1 MSEHFLLHLE
11 TSTNIC
17 SVAISS
23 GSILIDSITVNEGL
37 QHAEVLSP
45 AIDQLLKNTSIAR
58 KHLSAV
64 SVSMGPGSFTG
75 LRIGMSTAKGICYGL
90 GVPLIG
96 INTLYALAHAY
107 SGQCHPIDGSLVI
120 PMIDARRMEVYT
132 SCYDHA
138 LNQIWAEQP
147 LVLTSCSFETLGNT
161 PIHIIGDGATKAK
174 TLYQAEKFI
183 TIHENFLC
191 HAAHLIAPAFF
202 RFHQKQF
209 DNLASLE
216 PNYGK
221 PASVER

>member
-17 SVAISS
+17 SVAISN
-23 GSILIDSITVNEGL
+23 GNKLINSITIHEGL

-45 AIDQLLKNTSIAR
+45 AIDQLLKNNNIAR
-58 KHLSAV
+58 QHLSAV

-107 SGQCHPIDGSLVI
+107 CAQHQPIDGSFII

-138 LNQIWAEQP
+138 LNQIWPEQP
-147 LVLTSCSFETLGNT
+147 MVLASHSFETLVT
-161 PIHIIGDGATKAK
+161 APLYIIGDGAKKAK

-202 RFHQKQF
+202 RFNQQQF
-209 DNLASLE
+209 DNLATLE